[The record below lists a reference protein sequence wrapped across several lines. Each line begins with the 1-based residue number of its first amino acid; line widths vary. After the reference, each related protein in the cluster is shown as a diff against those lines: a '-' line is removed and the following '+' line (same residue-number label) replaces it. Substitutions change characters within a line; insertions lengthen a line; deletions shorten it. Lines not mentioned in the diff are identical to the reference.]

1 MMKIKQLSP
10 HVIKCETWIGIKISM
25 WIVLDNDGITLIDTG
40 LKFTHKQLQK
50 TFARQGDL
58 QRILLTHGHP
68 DHVGA
73 LNQILQIH
81 EVPVYSHRDELSY
94 LLLKMKKKINP
105 EKFHKFPKTG
115 NHYDLIA
122 GLRPYHTPGHAPG
135 HMVFYHEADDV
146 LIAGDLFTSKKGQLR
161 RPMPRYTA
169 NMEVALESGKK
180 ILDHL
185 KPGLISLCHGEDIA
199 CPKFNL

>member
-1 MMKIKQLSP
+1 MKIKQLSP

-40 LKFTHKQLQK
+40 LKFTQRQLQK

-105 EKFHKFPKTG
+105 DKFHQFPK
-115 NHYDLIA
+115 NRQS
-122 GLRPYHTPGHAPG
+122 LRFNCWLASVPYSRSRART
-135 HMVFYHEADDV
+135 
-146 LIAGDLFTSKKGQLR
+146 
-161 RPMPRYTA
+161 
-169 NMEVALESGKK
+169 
-180 ILDHL
+180 
-185 KPGLISLCHGEDIA
+185 HG
-199 CPKFNL
+199 FLS